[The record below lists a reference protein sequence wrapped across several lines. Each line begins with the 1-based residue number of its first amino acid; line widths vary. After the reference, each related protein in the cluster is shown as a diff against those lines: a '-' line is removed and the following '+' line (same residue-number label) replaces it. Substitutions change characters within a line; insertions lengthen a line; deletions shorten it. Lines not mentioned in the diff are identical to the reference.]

1 MINNILKKIEKAN
14 EVQKVE
20 LEKHE
25 VELALRDDIIA
36 SLQKYLGQRD
46 VAKKVLNKAE
56 NAIIEAFNNYNA
68 IAAFGNATL
77 KDMDVLKAKAK
88 EIGLGLDPQME
99 SVEKKVKSEI
109 KGYMNNAKAIGDL
122 AKTMSNY
129 KTGL

>member
-1 MINNILKKIEKAN
+1 MNTLKTVFGKLFKEETQLAS
-14 EVQKVE
+14 
-20 LEKHE
+20 HE

-36 SLQKYLGQRD
+36 SFQKYLGQRD

-56 NAIIEAFNNYNA
+56 NAIIEAYNNYSA

-77 KDMDVLKAKAK
+77 QDMEALKAKAK

-109 KGYMNNAKAIGDL
+109 KGYVNNAKAIGDL

-129 KTGL
+129 KTSL

>member
-1 MINNILKKIEKAN
+1 MNTLKTVFGKLFKEETQLAS
-14 EVQKVE
+14 
-20 LEKHE
+20 HE

-36 SLQKYLGQRD
+36 SFQKYLGQRD
-46 VAKKVLNKAE
+46 VTKKVLNKAE
-56 NAIIEAFNNYNA
+56 NAIIEAYNNYSA

-77 KDMDVLKAKAK
+77 QDMEALKAKAK

-129 KTGL
+129 KTSL

>member
-1 MINNILKKIEKAN
+1 MNTLKTVFGKLFKEETQLAS
-14 EVQKVE
+14 
-20 LEKHE
+20 HE

-36 SLQKYLGQRD
+36 SFQKYLGQRD

-56 NAIIEAFNNYNA
+56 NAIIEAYNNYSA

-77 KDMDVLKAKAK
+77 KDMEALKAKAK

-109 KGYMNNAKAIGDL
+109 KGYVNNAKAIGDL

-129 KTGL
+129 KTSL

>member
-1 MINNILKKIEKAN
+1 LFKEETTNLAS
-14 EVQKVE
+14 
-20 LEKHE
+20 HE

-36 SLQKYLGQRD
+36 SFQKYLGQRD

-56 NAIIEAFNNYNA
+56 NAIIEAYNNYSA

-77 KDMDVLKAKAK
+77 KDMEALKAKAK

-129 KTGL
+129 KTSL

>member
-14 EVQKVE
+14 EVEVR

-36 SLQKYLGQRD
+36 SFQKYLGQRD

-129 KTGL
+129 KTRKR

>member
-1 MINNILKKIEKAN
+1 MNTLKTVFGKLFKEETQLAS
-14 EVQKVE
+14 
-20 LEKHE
+20 HE

-36 SLQKYLGQRD
+36 SFQKYLGQRE

-56 NAIIEAFNNYNA
+56 NAIIEAYNNYSA

-77 KDMDVLKAKAK
+77 PDMEALKAKAK

-129 KTGL
+129 KTSL

>member
-1 MINNILKKIEKAN
+1 MNTLKTVYSKLFKEETTNLAS
-14 EVQKVE
+14 
-20 LEKHE
+20 HE

-36 SLQKYLGQRD
+36 SFQKYLGQRD

-56 NAIIEAFNNYNA
+56 NAIIEAYNNYSA

-77 KDMDVLKAKAK
+77 KDMEALKAKAK

-129 KTGL
+129 KTSL